1 MRPQTRYARSGT
13 VHIAYQVF
21 GEGPLDIVLVPGFTS
36 HVEAGWEE
44 PNYSR
49 FLERL
54 ASFARV
60 ILLDKRGTGMSD
72 PVAISELPTLEQRM
86 DDVRAVLDAIGSERA
101 AFFGWS
107 EGGALSILFAAAH
120 PERTVALVLFA
131 TTAKII
137 AEPGY
142 SGVPKDVFDKL
153 LDVVQESWGEQ
164 GLLLFGF
171 APTVAHDER
180 FAEWWAH
187 YQRLGAS
194 PGAAYAVLR
203 MEAATDVRHVLPA
216 IRVPTLILHR
226 ARDCI
231 VLADQGRYMAER
243 IPGARY
249 VELPGSDHLYWTE
262 DQDLVL
268 GEIQEFLTGIR
279 SAPEPERILAT
290 VLFTDM
296 VGSTEKLART
306 GDALWRDLLLAHLEL
321 AHLELERFQGRLIDT
336 TGDGIFAAFDGP
348 ARAVRCARA
357 LEEESV
363 RTLGIQIRAG
373 IHTGECEVVDHKLEG
388 IAVHI
393 GARIAALCQAGE
405 VLVSS
410 TVKDLVAGS
419 GIVFEDRGT
428 HRLKGVPQ
436 DWRVFAVVRA

>member
-1 MRPQTRYARSGT
+1 
-13 VHIAYQVF
+13 
-21 GEGPLDIVLVPGFTS
+21 
-36 HVEAGWEE
+36 
-44 PNYSR
+44 
-49 FLERL
+49 
-54 ASFARV
+54 
-60 ILLDKRGTGMSD
+60 
-72 PVAISELPTLEQRM
+72 
-86 DDVRAVLDAIGSERA
+86 
-101 AFFGWS
+101 
-107 EGGALSILFAAAH
+107 
-120 PERTVALVLFA
+120 
-131 TTAKII
+131 
-137 AEPGY
+137 
-142 SGVPKDVFDKL
+142 
-153 LDVVQESWGEQ
+153 
-164 GLLLFGF
+164 
-171 APTVAHDER
+171 
-180 FAEWWAH
+180 
-187 YQRLGAS
+187 
-194 PGAAYAVLR
+194 
-203 MEAATDVRHVLPA
+203 
-216 IRVPTLILHR
+216 
-226 ARDCI
+226 
-231 VLADQGRYMAER
+231 
-243 IPGARY
+243 
-249 VELPGSDHLYWTE
+249 
-262 DQDLVL
+262 
-268 GEIQEFLTGIR
+268 
-279 SAPEPERILAT
+279 
-290 VLFTDM
+290 M